1 MSDFDDL
8 LHEVAALRRE
18 LSEVRIAQRNTIRTG
33 TVEERDAQK
42 GYRLNWGKDDQGKTI
57 LSPWY
62 PHPES
67 GGGAKTSFPL
77 TKGQIVTAINPNGDF
92 RQGFLVRGGFS
103 DQNPSPSQNLA
114 ENVFTFGN
122 VRIEVADGKLKITVG
137 GSEFEIS
144 ASAIRQ
150 KAAALRWEKG

>member
-1 MSDFDDL
+1 MSDFDEL
-8 LHEVAALRRE
+8 LNVVAGLRRE
-18 LSEVRIAQRNTIRTG
+18 VSELRTTLRNAVRTG
-33 TVEERDAQK
+33 TVEERDAKK

-77 TKGQIVTAINPNGDF
+77 TKGQIVTAINPNGDV

-103 DQNPSPSQNLA
+103 DQNPAPSQNLD

-122 VRIEVADGKLKITVG
+122 VRIEIADGEVKITCG
-137 GSEFEIS
+137 ASSMIMKTGSMVIQTPDLEW
-144 ASAIRQ
+144 RQ
-150 KAAALRWEKG
+150 G

>member
-1 MSDFDDL
+1 MSDFEDL
-8 LHEVAALRRE
+8 LHEVAAMRRE
-18 LSEVRIAQRNTIRTG
+18 LSELRIAQRNTIRTG

-77 TKGQIVTAINPNGDF
+77 TKGQIVTAINPGGDF
-92 RQGFLVRGGFS
+92 RQGFLMRGGFS
-103 DQNPSPSQNLA
+103 DQNPSPSSNLD
-114 ENVFTFGN
+114 ENVFEFGN
-122 VRIEVADGKLKITVG
+122 VRVEIADGKLKIKVG
-137 GSEFEIS
+137 ASEFEMS
-144 ASAIRQ
+144 SGQIRQ
-150 KAAALRWEKG
+150 KTAGIRWEKG